1 MQKSKKII
9 QMEKDLAKALAEEA
23 KVAGFNL
30 VVFDDSDEL
39 SEIKVK
45 PRELTAQSQTEIL
58 ESSQEIYSN
67 IDEIVS
73 LAEKL
78 EAGEGTNEDAFK
90 LMFIIDEPL
99 KTILSIFF
107 DIDREKIA
115 TLPNADLLL
124 AIVEGSEFMK
134 IQDKTSKVS
143 KEIDYISKN
152 K

>member
-9 QMEKDLAKALAEEA
+9 ELEKKLAKEKAKEA

-30 VVFDDSDEL
+30 VVFDDADEL

>member
-9 QMEKDLAKALAEEA
+9 ELEKKLAKEKAKEA

-30 VVFDDSDEL
+30 VVFDDADEL

-73 LAEKL
+73 LAEKI

>member
-9 QMEKDLAKALAEEA
+9 ELEKKLAKEKAKEA
-23 KVAGFNL
+23 QVAGFNL

>member
-1 MQKSKKII
+1 MNKSNKIKEL
-9 QMEKDLAKALAEEA
+9 EKELAKEKAKEA
-23 KVAGFNL
+23 QVAGFDL
-30 VVFDDSDEL
+30 VVFDDSNEL

-45 PRELTAQSQTEIL
+45 PRELTAKNQTEIL
-58 ESSQEIYSN
+58 ENSKKIYSSL
-67 IDEIVS
+67 DDIVFLS
-73 LAEKL
+73 EKL
-78 EAGEGTNEDAFK
+78 EAGEGTHEDAFK

-107 DIDREKIA
+107 DIEREKIA

-124 AIVEGSEFMK
+124 AIVQGDEFMK
-134 IQDKTSKVS
+134 IQDKTSKAS

>member
-9 QMEKDLAKALAEEA
+9 ELEKKLAKEKAKEA
-23 KVAGFNL
+23 QAAGFNL
-30 VVFDDSDEL
+30 VIFDDLDEL

-45 PRELTAQSQTEIL
+45 PRELTAQSQTEVL
-58 ESSQEIYSN
+58 ESSQKIYSS

-73 LAEKL
+73 LTEKI
-78 EAGEGTNEDAFK
+78 EAGEGTNEDALK

-107 DIDREKIA
+107 DIEKEKIA

-124 AIVEGSEFMK
+124 SIVEGSEFMK
-134 IQDKTSKVS
+134 LQDKTSKVS

>member
-9 QMEKDLAKALAEEA
+9 ELEKQLAKEKAKEA
-23 KVAGFNL
+23 QVAGFNL
-30 VVFDDSDEL
+30 VVFDDSGEL

-45 PRELTAQSQTEIL
+45 PRELTGQSQTDIL